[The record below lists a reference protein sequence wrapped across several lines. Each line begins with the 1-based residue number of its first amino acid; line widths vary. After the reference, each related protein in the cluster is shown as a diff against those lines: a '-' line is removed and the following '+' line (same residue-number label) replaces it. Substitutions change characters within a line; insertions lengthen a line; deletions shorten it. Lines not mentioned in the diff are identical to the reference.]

1 MRVLE
6 EATLDAPL
14 RGWRDSVRCGAAAV
28 LLLALTV
35 LGARLALAPI
45 HGVRSAAE
53 CARAY
58 AEARTHADTA
68 SVDMVSYPG
77 SPGRPAGRRR
87 LCGQLRR
94 TATID
99 LTRP

>member
-6 EATLDAPL
+6 EATPDAPL
-14 RGWRDSVRCGAAAV
+14 RGWRDWVRYGAAAV

-45 HGVRSAAE
+45 HSVRTAAE
-53 CARAY
+53 CARTY
-58 AEARTHADTA
+58 AEARTNADTV
-68 SVDMVSYPG
+68 SVDMMSYP
-77 SPGRPAGRRR
+77 SATGRRR

>member
-6 EATLDAPL
+6 EAMPDAPF
-14 RGWRDSVRCGAAAV
+14 RGWRDWVRYGAAAV

-45 HGVRSAAE
+45 HGVRTVAE
-53 CARAY
+53 CAREY
-58 AEARTHADTA
+58 AGARTHGDTV
-68 SVDMVSYPG
+68 SVDMLSYPD
-77 SPGRPAGRRR
+77 SPGGRR

-94 TATID
+94 TVTID